1 MRLLR
6 FLYLYTLPLLFV
18 GLCGGVYVFFALFLT
33 QGKTPTLA
41 SFQTMQTTPTQIAS
55 TQSAKEATA
64 KRSDAA
70 TLPTSQAS
78 IKPRVESSA
87 ESISPLLSA
96 PLASYEILVDILN
109 IRTHPNTKSKISK
122 RMYKHQILELQDLGN
137 GWGKGKDGFV
147 FLEFLQKI
155 DG

>member
-18 GLCGGVYVFFALFLT
+18 GLCGGVYVFFALFLA
-33 QGKTPTLA
+33 QGKAPTLA
-41 SFQTMQTTPTQIAS
+41 SLQAM
-55 TQSAKEATA
+55 QSAKEAA
-64 KRSDAA
+64 VKQSDVTPKLA
-70 TLPTSQAS
+70 TSQANTQPNAKS
-78 IKPRVESSA
+78 GA
-87 ESISPLLSA
+87 ETIS
-96 PLASYEILVDILN
+96 LASYEILVDILN

>member
-18 GLCGGVYVFFALFLT
+18 GVCGGVYVFFALFLA
-33 QGKTPTLA
+33 QGRAPTLA
-41 SFQTMQTTPTQIAS
+41 SLQTM
-55 TQSAKEATA
+55 QSAKEAIA
-64 KRSDAA
+64 KQSDAA
-70 TLPTSQAS
+70 IPKLATSQAS
-78 IKPRVESSA
+78 KNPNAESSA
-87 ESISPLLSA
+87 EAIPALASF
-96 PLASYEILVDILN
+96 ASYEILVDILN

>member
-1 MRLLR
+1 MRFLR

-18 GLCGGVYVFFALFLT
+18 GLCGGAYVFFALFLA

-41 SFQTMQTTPTQIAS
+41 SLQTM
-55 TQSAKEATA
+55 QSAKEAVA
-64 KRSDAA
+64 KQSDATPKLA
-70 TLPTSQAS
+70 TSQAS
-78 IKPRVESSA
+78 AKPRVESGA
-87 ESISPLLSA
+87 DTIPPLLSA

>member
-18 GLCGGVYVFFALFLT
+18 GLCGGVYVFFALFLA

-41 SFQTMQTTPTQIAS
+41 SLQTM
-55 TQSAKEATA
+55 QSAKEAVA
-64 KRSDAA
+64 KRSDATPKLA
-70 TLPTSQAS
+70 TSQAS
-78 IKPRVESSA
+78 AKPSA
-87 ESISPLLSA
+87 KSGAETIS
-96 PLASYEILVDILN
+96 LASYEILVDILN

>member
-18 GLCGGVYVFFALFLT
+18 GVCGGVYVFFALFLA
-33 QGKTPTLA
+33 QGGAPTLA
-41 SFQTMQTTPTQIAS
+41 SLQTM
-55 TQSAKEATA
+55 QSAKEAIA
-64 KRSDAA
+64 KQSDAA
-70 TLPTSQAS
+70 TAPKLATSQAS
-78 IKPRVESSA
+78 TKPRVESRT
-87 ESISPLLSA
+87 ETISPLLSA

>member
-18 GLCGGVYVFFALFLT
+18 GLCGGVYVFFALFLA

-41 SFQTMQTTPTQIAS
+41 SLQTM
-55 TQSAKEATA
+55 QSAKEAVA
-64 KRSDAA
+64 KRSDATPKLA
-70 TLPTSQAS
+70 TSQAS
-78 IKPRVESSA
+78 AKPSA
-87 ESISPLLSA
+87 KSGAETISLV
-96 PLASYEILVDILN
+96 SYEILVDILN

>member
-18 GLCGGVYVFFALFLT
+18 GLCGGVYVFFALFLA

-41 SFQTMQTTPTQIAS
+41 SLQTM
-55 TQSAKEATA
+55 QSAKEAAA
-64 KRSDAA
+64 KQSDATPKLA
-70 TLPTSQAS
+70 TSQAS
-78 IKPRVESSA
+78 AKPRAKSSA

>member
-18 GLCGGVYVFFALFLT
+18 GVCGGVYVFFALFLA
-33 QGKTPTLA
+33 QGRAPTLA
-41 SFQTMQTTPTQIAS
+41 SLQTM
-55 TQSAKEATA
+55 QSAKEAVV
-64 KRSDAA
+64 KQSDATTPKLA
-70 TLPTSQAS
+70 TSQAS
-78 IKPRVESSA
+78 KNPNAESSA
-87 ESISPLLSA
+87 EAIPALASF
-96 PLASYEILVDILN
+96 ASYEILVDILN

>member
-18 GLCGGVYVFFALFLT
+18 GLCGGVYVFFALFLA
-33 QGKTPTLA
+33 QGRTPTLA
-41 SFQTMQTTPTQIAS
+41 SLQTM
-55 TQSAKEATA
+55 QSAKEAIA
-64 KRSDAA
+64 KQSDATTPKLA
-70 TLPTSQAS
+70 TSQAS
-78 IKPRVESSA
+78 TKPRV

>member
-18 GLCGGVYVFFALFLT
+18 GLCGGVYVFFALFLA
-33 QGKTPTLA
+33 QGKAPTLA
-41 SFQTMQTTPTQIAS
+41 SLQTM
-55 TQSAKEATA
+55 QSAKEAIV
-64 KRSDAA
+64 KQSDATPKLA
-70 TLPTSQAS
+70 TSQAS
-78 IKPRVESSA
+78 AKPRVESGA
-87 ESISPLLSA
+87 ETIS
-96 PLASYEILVDILN
+96 LASYEILVDILN

>member
-1 MRLLR
+1 MRFLR

-18 GLCGGVYVFFALFLT
+18 GLCGGAYVFFALFLA

-41 SFQTMQTTPTQIAS
+41 SLQAM
-55 TQSAKEATA
+55 QSAKEAVA
-64 KRSDAA
+64 KRSDATPKLA
-70 TLPTSQAS
+70 TSQAS
-78 IKPRVESSA
+78 AKPRAKSSA

-137 GWGKGKDGFV
+137 GWGKGKDGFEL
-147 FLEFLQKI
+147 LEFLQKI

>member
-1 MRLLR
+1 M
-6 FLYLYTLPLLFV
+6 
-18 GLCGGVYVFFALFLT
+18 
-33 QGKTPTLA
+33 
-41 SFQTMQTTPTQIAS
+41 
-55 TQSAKEATA
+55 QSAKEAIV
-64 KRSDAA
+64 KQSDAA

-137 GWGKGKDGFV
+137 GWGKGKDGCV

>member
-1 MRLLR
+1 MRFLR

-18 GLCGGVYVFFALFLT
+18 GLCGGVYVFFALFLA
-33 QGKTPTLA
+33 QGKPPTLA
-41 SFQTMQTTPTQIAS
+41 SLQTM
-55 TQSAKEATA
+55 QSAKEAAA
-64 KRSDAA
+64 KQSDATTPKLA
-70 TLPTSQAS
+70 TSQAS
-78 IKPRVESSA
+78 AKPSAKSSA
-87 ESISPLLSA
+87 ESIPPLLST

>member
-1 MRLLR
+1 MRFLR

-18 GLCGGVYVFFALFLT
+18 GVCGGVYVFFALFLA
-33 QGKTPTLA
+33 QGRAPTLA
-41 SFQTMQTTPTQIAS
+41 SLQTM
-55 TQSAKEATA
+55 QSAKEAIV
-64 KRSDAA
+64 KQSDAA
-70 TLPTSQAS
+70 IPKLATSQAS
-78 IKPRVESSA
+78 AKPRVESRT
-87 ESISPLLSA
+87 ETISPLLSA

>member
-18 GLCGGVYVFFALFLT
+18 GLCGGVYVFFALFLA
-33 QGKTPTLA
+33 QGRTPTLA
-41 SFQTMQTTPTQIAS
+41 SLQTM
-55 TQSAKEATA
+55 QSAKEAVA
-64 KRSDAA
+64 KQSDATTPKLA
-70 TLPTSQAS
+70 TSQAS
-78 IKPRVESSA
+78 TRPRVESRT
-87 ESISPLLSA
+87 ETISP
-96 PLASYEILVDILN
+96 ASYEILVDILN

>member
-18 GLCGGVYVFFALFLT
+18 GLCGGAYVFFVLFLA
-33 QGKTPTLA
+33 QGKAPTLT
-41 SFQTMQTTPTQIAS
+41 SLQTM
-55 TQSAKEATA
+55 QSAKEATA
-64 KRSDAA
+64 KQSDATPKLA
-70 TLPTSQAS
+70 ALQAS
-78 IKPRVESSA
+78 AKSSA
-87 ESISPLLSA
+87 ESIPPLLST

>member
-18 GLCGGVYVFFALFLT
+18 GLCGGAYVFFALFLA
-33 QGKTPTLA
+33 QGRAPTLA
-41 SFQTMQTTPTQIAS
+41 SLQTM
-55 TQSAKEATA
+55 QSAKEATA
-64 KRSDAA
+64 KQSDATPKLA
-70 TLPTSQAS
+70 TSQANTQPNAKS
-78 IKPRVESSA
+78 GA
-87 ESISPLLSA
+87 ETISPLLSA

>member
-18 GLCGGVYVFFALFLT
+18 GVCGGAYVFFALFLA

-41 SFQTMQTTPTQIAS
+41 SLQTM
-55 TQSAKEATA
+55 QSAKEAA
-64 KRSDAA
+64 VKQSDAA
-70 TLPTSQAS
+70 TPALSASQA
-78 IKPRVESSA
+78 SA

>member
-1 MRLLR
+1 MRFLR

-18 GLCGGVYVFFALFLT
+18 GLCGGVYVFFALFLA
-33 QGKTPTLA
+33 QGKAPTLA
-41 SFQTMQTTPTQIAS
+41 SLQTM
-55 TQSAKEATA
+55 QSAKEAAA
-64 KRSDAA
+64 KQSDATPKLA
-70 TLPTSQAS
+70 TSQAS
-78 IKPRVESSA
+78 AKPRVESGA
-87 ESISPLLSA
+87 ETIS
-96 PLASYEILVDILN
+96 LASYEILVDILN

>member
-1 MRLLR
+1 MRFLR
-6 FLYLYTLPLLFV
+6 FLYLYTLPLLFL
-18 GLCGGVYVFFALFLT
+18 GLCGGVYVFFALFLA
-33 QGKTPTLA
+33 QGGAPTLA
-41 SFQTMQTTPTQIAS
+41 SLQTM
-55 TQSAKEATA
+55 QSAKEATA
-64 KRSDAA
+64 KQSDATTPKLA
-70 TLPTSQAS
+70 TSQAS
-78 IKPRVESSA
+78 AKPRVESGA
-87 ESISPLLSA
+87 ETISPLLSA

>member
-18 GLCGGVYVFFALFLT
+18 GLCGGAYVFFALFLA
-33 QGKTPTLA
+33 QGKAPTLA
-41 SFQTMQTTPTQIAS
+41 SLQAM
-55 TQSAKEATA
+55 QSAKEAA
-64 KRSDAA
+64 VKQSDATTPA
-70 TLPTSQAS
+70 LSGLQAS
-78 IKPRVESSA
+78 AKPRVESGA
-87 ESISPLLSA
+87 ETISPLLSA

>member
-1 MRLLR
+1 MRFLR

-18 GLCGGVYVFFALFLT
+18 GVCGGVYVFFALFLA
-33 QGKTPTLA
+33 QGKAPTLA
-41 SFQTMQTTPTQIAS
+41 SLQTM
-55 TQSAKEATA
+55 QSAKEAIA
-64 KRSDAA
+64 KQSDATTPKLA
-70 TLPTSQAS
+70 TSQAS
-78 IKPRVESSA
+78 TKPSAKSSA
-87 ESISPLLSA
+87 ESIPPLLSA